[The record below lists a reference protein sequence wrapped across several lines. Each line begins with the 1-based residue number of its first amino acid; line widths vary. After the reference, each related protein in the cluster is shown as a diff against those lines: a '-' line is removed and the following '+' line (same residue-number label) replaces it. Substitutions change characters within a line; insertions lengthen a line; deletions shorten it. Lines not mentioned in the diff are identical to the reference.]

1 MTSFRLAKLAILC
14 LGIPTMSPAQ
24 SAEDPSAGLL
34 MELNNLQ
41 QVDGNCRLSFLVQ
54 NQTGA
59 EIEAANYETVIFNA
73 EGNVVSL
80 TLYKFRDIPAGRL
93 RVRQFSIADMSC
105 GDVGRIL
112 INGSNTCT
120 VEGAESDLCD
130 AALTLNNR
138 TDVEFL
144 R

>member
-14 LGIPTMSPAQ
+14 LGIPTMSLAQ

-59 EIEAANYETVIFNA
+59 EIEAASYEAVVFDA
-73 EGNVVSL
+73 QGNVVSL